1 MSSRRR
7 QAGFTL
13 LEIMVT
19 MVLIG
24 IIASFAVL
32 SLPGKSPTER
42 LAEES
47 RRLITVLEVTQ
58 QDALLRGEQR
68 GVYFTET
75 GYNLM
80 SFSSGK
86 SGRSAAGGFTL
97 ERAYQLP
104 AGLRLQLWV
113 EGRLVDFKRA
123 TADLPQVLLLS
134 SGEMT
139 AFTVV
144 FNEADEMAPYGSR
157 AKNYRVDG
165 EITGRLSME
174 AMR

>member
-1 MSSRRR
+1 MSSKPR

-47 RRLITVLEVTQ
+47 RRLIAVLEMTR
-58 QDALLRGEQR
+58 QDALLRSDQR

-75 GYNLM
+75 GYELM
-80 SFSSGK
+80 TYQGGKGGQSG
-86 SGRSAAGGFTL
+86 GNGFMS

-104 AGLRLQLWV
+104 AGLQLQLWV
-113 EGRLVDFKRA
+113 EGRLVDFKKA
-123 TADLPQVLLLS
+123 TAGLPQILLLS

-139 AFTVV
+139 PFTVV
-144 FNEADEMAPYGSR
+144 FGEADEMAPYGSR
-157 AKNYRVDG
+157 TKNYRVDG
-165 EITGRLSME
+165 DVTGHLSME
-174 AMR
+174 STK

>member
-1 MSSRRR
+1 MSSKRR

-32 SLPGKSPTER
+32 SLPGKGPAER
-42 LAEES
+42 LAGES
-47 RRLITVLEVTQ
+47 RRLIAVLEMTQ
-58 QDALLRGEQR
+58 QDALLRGDQR

-75 GYNLM
+75 GYELM
-80 SFSSGK
+80 TYQGGK
-86 SGRSAAGGFTL
+86 GGQGGGNGFTS

-113 EGRLVDFKRA
+113 EGRLVDFKKA
-123 TADLPQVLLLS
+123 TVDLPQVLLLS

-139 AFTVV
+139 PFTVI
-144 FNEADEMAPYGSR
+144 FDEADEMAPYGSN
-157 AKNYRVDG
+157 KKSYRVDG
-165 EITGRLSME
+165 DVTGHLAME

>member
-1 MSSRRR
+1 MSSKQR

-24 IIASFAVL
+24 IIAGFAVL

-47 RRLITVLEVTQ
+47 RRLIAVLEMTQ
-58 QDALLRGEQR
+58 QDALLRGDQR

-80 SFSSGK
+80 AFQG
-86 SGRSAAGGFTL
+86 GRGGRGAANGFMS
-97 ERAYQLP
+97 ERSYQLP
-104 AGLRLQLWV
+104 VGLRLQLWV
-113 EGRLVDFKRA
+113 EGRPVDFKKA

-139 AFTVV
+139 PFTVI
-144 FNEADEMAPYGSR
+144 FDEADAMAPYGSP
-157 AKNYRVDG
+157 KKSYRVDG
-165 EITGRLSME
+165 EVTGRLAME
-174 AMR
+174 ALQ

>member
-1 MSSRRR
+1 MSSRWR

-24 IIASFAVL
+24 IIAGFAVL

-42 LAEES
+42 LADEA

-80 SFSSGK
+80 SFPSGK
-86 SGRSAAGGFTL
+86 SGRNAGFTL
-97 ERAYQLP
+97 ERAYRLP

-113 EGRLVDFKRA
+113 EGRLVDFKRTA
-123 TADLPQVLLLS
+123 ADLPQVLLLS

-144 FNEADEMAPYGSR
+144 FDEADEMVPYGSR

-174 AMR
+174 ALR

>member
-1 MSSRRR
+1 MSSKRR

-42 LAEES
+42 LAGES
-47 RRLITVLEVTQ
+47 RRLIAVLEMTQ
-58 QDALLRGEQR
+58 QDALLRGDQR

-80 SFSSGK
+80 AFQG
-86 SGRSAAGGFTL
+86 GRGGRGGANGFTS

-113 EGRLVDFKRA
+113 EGRQVDFKKA

-139 AFTVV
+139 SFTVI
-144 FNEADEMAPYGSR
+144 FDEADKMAPYGSR
-157 AKNYRVDG
+157 TQNYRVDG
-165 EITGRLSME
+165 DVTGRLAME